1 MSQIFSIDEN
11 CENSQQSS
19 NQNKSQKFLFFS
31 EQKIN
36 PSNINDTFNDDFISN
51 DIFNYGC
58 NSCSITGNNKLFN
71 SFINSKK
78 NKNKELSLL
87 YFINTFNKSY
97 SNNSS
102 KKNNQ
107 NKIIID
113 FPKISKRLFPHSHLR
128 HKSSTNLDCQT
139 FQKNLYVPKNSR
151 KIINN
156 FFSSVYSGNEFE
168 SYTISPNKGEK
179 KKGFFYNSG
188 NKLSSCAIS
197 PFSNVNNKFEKLFS
211 KKTSSCNLNYEFNF
225 DIKEQKESNKEVE
238 KDKCCVSSLL
248 DKIMVSEKC
257 EK

>member
-58 NSCSITGNNKLFN
+58 NSCSITGNNKLFK
-71 SFINSKK
+71 SFINSKN
-78 NKNKELSLL
+78 NKNKEFSLL
-87 YFINTFNKSY
+87 YLINTFNKSY

-102 KKNNQ
+102 KKNQ
-107 NKIIID
+107 IIMD
-113 FPKISKRLFPHSHLR
+113 FPKISKKLFPNTHLR

-139 FQKNLYVPKNSR
+139 FQKNLYVPKNSG

-168 SYTISPNKGEK
+168 NYTISPNKGGK
-179 KKGFFYNSG
+179 KKGFYNSG

-197 PFSNVNNKFEKLFS
+197 PFSNVNYKFEKLFS
-211 KKTSSCNLNYEFNF
+211 KKMSSCNLNNGFNF
-225 DIKEQKESNKEVE
+225 DIKEQKESNKDVE
-238 KDKCCVSSLL
+238 KDKFCVSSLF
-248 DKIMVSEKC
+248 DKIMVSEKS

>member
-1 MSQIFSIDEN
+1 MSQIISIDEK
-11 CENSQQSS
+11 CENSQKSS
-19 NQNKSQKFLFFS
+19 NQNKSQKFLFCS
-31 EQKIN
+31 EQRIN
-36 PSNINDTFNDDFISN
+36 PSNINDNFNDDFISN

-58 NSCSITGNNKLFN
+58 NSCSLNGNNKLFK
-71 SFINSKK
+71 SFINSKN

-87 YFINTFNKSY
+87 YLINTFNKSF
-97 SNNSS
+97 SNDSS
-102 KKNNQ
+102 KKNQ
-107 NKIIID
+107 IIID
-113 FPKISKRLFPHSHLR
+113 FPKISKKLFPNSHLR

-139 FQKNLYVPKNSR
+139 FQKNLYVPKHSG

-168 SYTISPNKGEK
+168 SYTISPKKGEK

-197 PFSNVNNKFEKLFS
+197 PFSNINYKFENLFS
-211 KKTSSCNLNYEFNF
+211 KNTSNCNLNYGFNF
-225 DIKEQKESNKEVE
+225 DIKEQKESNKDVE
-238 KDKCCVSSLL
+238 KDKFCISSLL

>member
-11 CENSQQSS
+11 CENSQKSS
-19 NQNKSQKFLFFS
+19 NQGNPPKFWFCS

-36 PSNINDTFNDDFISN
+36 PSNINDNFNDDFISN
-51 DIFNYGC
+51 DIFNYGGC
-58 NSCSITGNNKLFN
+58 NSCSITGNNKLFK
-71 SFINSKK
+71 SFINSKN

-87 YFINTFNKSY
+87 YLINTFNKSY

-102 KKNNQ
+102 KNNQ
-107 NKIIID
+107 IIID
-113 FPKISKRLFPHSHLR
+113 FPKISKKLFPNSHLR

-139 FQKNLYVPKNSR
+139 FQKNLYVPKNCG

-168 SYTISPNKGEK
+168 SYTISPKKGEK

-197 PFSNVNNKFEKLFS
+197 PFSNANYRYEKMFN
-211 KKTSSCNLNYEFNF
+211 KKTSSCNLNYGFNF
-225 DIKEQKESNKEVE
+225 DIIEQKESNKDVG
-238 KDKCCVSSLL
+238 KDKFYISSLL